1 MKDPGSKRPVRRERY
16 WVLGGAERAFY
27 ICAVAGRR
35 DWRTALCVFDSRAAA
50 EEHLAGLGE
59 ARMFL
64 DTLERYGAHIQYW
77 MRREPL
83 LPEVREVSTREL
95 RRILRSIGVEYVT
108 LNPPPAEERVET
120 LDLLPSSSF
129 AA

>member
-1 MKDPGSKRPVRRERY
+1 MRDPGSKSPVRRERY
-16 WVLGGAERAFY
+16 WVLKGAERDFY

-35 DWRTALCVFDSRAAA
+35 DWRAALCVFDSRAAA
-50 EEHLAGLGE
+50 EEHLSSLGE

-64 DTLERYGAHIQYW
+64 DTLERYGARVPFW

-83 LPEVREVSTREL
+83 LPEVHEVSTREL
-95 RRILRSIGVEYVT
+95 RRISRSIGVEYVA
-108 LNPPPAEERVET
+108 LDPPPAEERVET
-120 LDLLPSSSF
+120 LKLLPSSSF